1 MLDHDR
7 DCFELRE
14 EIIVIG
20 TSTLRSRDP
29 TGYRPLRPE
38 TVPSY
43 LHASGV
49 VDRFLGGPSAKWQAR
64 ECGDGNLNLV
74 FVVRGATG
82 AVVLKQAL
90 PYVRMV
96 GESWPLSV
104 RRNFFEHAALQ
115 EQSRWAAEF
124 VPAVY
129 GNDEGMALIAMEFL
143 TPHSVLRSELIAAR
157 TYLRVGKHLGLFLAR
172 TLFNTSDLRLTSAEK
187 KERVAIFLANT
198 PMCQISEDLIFD
210 EPYFNSPSNRHT
222 SPQLDSVVSS
232 LARDTDLK
240 VAVQGMKWQFLN
252 QPECLI
258 HGDLHTGSIMVTESE
273 TRVIDPEFA
282 FYGPMGFD
290 IGVLLANIL
299 MAYFS
304 QPGHE
309 VRGAERGEY
318 GSYLLDQLAAVWT
331 TFAAE
336 FSRLWHE
343 RGSRE
348 GNLCHP
354 RLEHDSPKFS
364 GQALTG
370 RLQRIWDDALGFAG
384 CEMIRRIVGLAHVA
398 DFETIIDPDRR
409 AECERR
415 SIVVARSLLLQRA
428 RYQCLSDVTAD
439 ARACE

>member
-1 MLDHDR
+1 M
-7 DCFELRE
+7 
-14 EIIVIG
+14 IG
-20 TSTLRSRDP
+20 TATTRLRDP
-29 TGYRPLRPE
+29 TGYRPLCPE

-43 LHASGV
+43 LHALGIA
-49 VDRFLGGPSAKWQAR
+49 DRHLGSPPAEWRAR

-74 FVVRGATG
+74 FVVRGAIG
-82 AVVLKQAL
+82 AVVIKQAL

-104 RRNFFEHAALQ
+104 RRNFFEHAALR

-129 GNDEGMALIAMEFL
+129 CNDENMALIAMEFL
-143 TPHSVLRSELIAAR
+143 APHSVLRSEFIAAR
-157 TYLRVGKHLGLFLAR
+157 VYPRVGKHLGLFLAR
-172 TLFNTSDLRLTSAEK
+172 TLFNTSDLRLTGAEK
-187 KERVAIFLANT
+187 KERVAIFLANAA
-198 PMCQISEDLIFD
+198 MCQISEDLIFD

-240 VAVQGMKWQFLN
+240 VAVQAMKWQFLN

-258 HGDLHTGSIMVTESE
+258 HGDLHTGSVMVTEDE

-290 IGVLLANIL
+290 VGVLVANML
-299 MAYFS
+299 MAYLS

-309 VRGAERGEY
+309 VRRGERGDY
-318 GSYLLDQLAAVWT
+318 GSYLFDQLAAIWT
-331 TFAAE
+331 TFVAE

-343 RGSRE
+343 RGSHE
-348 GNLCHP
+348 GNLCNH
-354 RLEHDSPKFS
+354 RLDRDSPTFS
-364 GQALTG
+364 GQALAW

-415 SIVVARSLLLQRA
+415 AILVARSLLLQRA
-428 RYQCLSDVTAD
+428 RCQSMADVKAWT
-439 ARACE
+439 RACE